1 MRVRISEYDKL
12 EALGKKYLE
21 GLKTANI
28 EILKEIFH
36 EKSFIYGRLNEN
48 LKSSDPIQS
57 LFDEI
62 KKAGKCGDDFCGKVD
77 ILSLDKDIAILKIL
91 EENWHG
97 YNFTDYF
104 TCWKEDDT
112 WKIVT
117 KIYTPIE
124 FKK

>member
-1 MRVRISEYDKL
+1 MRARISEYNKL

-28 EILKEIFH
+28 EMLKEIFH
-36 EKSFIYGRLNEN
+36 EKSCIYGRLNDF
-48 LKSSDPIQS
+48 KSSDPIQS

-112 WKIVT
+112 WKIIT

-124 FKK
+124 FKN

>member
-1 MRVRISEYDKL
+1 MRARISEYDKL

-28 EILKEIFH
+28 EMLKEVFH
-36 EKSFIYGRLNEN
+36 EKACIYGRLNEN
-48 LKSSDPIQS
+48 AKSSDPIKS
-57 LFDEI
+57 LFDAVA
-62 KKAGKCGDDFCGKVD
+62 KAGKCRDDFVGKVD

-104 TCWKEDDT
+104 TCWKEEDT

>member
-1 MRVRISEYDKL
+1 MRARISEYNKL

-28 EILKEIFH
+28 EMLKEIFH
-36 EKSFIYGRLNEN
+36 EKSCIYGRLNEN
-48 LKSSDPIQS
+48 FKSSDPIQS

-77 ILSLDKDIAILKIL
+77 ILSLDKDIAVLKIL